1 MSPQQRFLLLLIV
14 VGALATVLGLVSKR
28 ASLLPYP
35 VVLAAAGVVIGLLPG
50 GQLTHIGADV
60 ILLAFVPGLVFEA
73 ALTLD
78 LPELRRR
85 LLPIGLLASAG
96 VALTVVL
103 IGTLTHLILGLSWA
117 SGVLLGA
124 ILATTDPIAVVTL
137 MRRMNAPAGLSAILE
152 GESLFNDGTGV
163 AVFTAVLATILSGAP
178 SVGDATLRFLEITLG
193 GTAIGL
199 AVGFLGLLLLRFA
212 ADAPLEIL
220 ATLVIAY
227 GSYLAAD
234 VVHASGI
241 VAVVVAGIVVARY
254 GSAIGRLHGP
264 QLLGFW
270 SLLAFVLNAV
280 LFILVGAALPAWRLV
295 PVLGFVVVVF
305 LIMLVTRA
313 VPVYGLLGA
322 SALRPPPIPWAWR
335 HLTFWAGL
343 RGALSVALALSVA
356 NIAAVDSR
364 VSVIAYGVVLLSLL
378 VQGGLV
384 SPVTRVL
391 GMGAVPGAG
400 FARPGT
406 LRGDV
411 PPQAHEAP

>member
-1 MSPQQRFLLLLIV
+1 MSPQQRFLLLLIL

-28 ASLLPYP
+28 AQLLPYP
-35 VVLAAAGVVIGLLPG
+35 VFLAAAGVVIGLLPG
-50 GQLTHIGADV
+50 GQLGHISADV

-78 LPELRRR
+78 LQELRRR
-85 LLPIGLLASAG
+85 LLPVGLLATVG
-96 VALTVVL
+96 VALTVVS
-103 IGTLTHLILGLSWA
+103 IGTLTHLVLGLSWA
-117 SGVLLGA
+117 SAMLLGA
-124 ILATTDPIAVVTL
+124 ILAATDPIAVVTL
-137 MRRMNAPAGLSAILE
+137 MRQMKAPSGLSAILE

-178 SVGDATLRFLEITLG
+178 SIGDASLRLVEISVG

-199 AVGFLGLLLLRFA
+199 VVGFLGLLLLRFA

-280 LFILVGAALPAWRLV
+280 LFILVGAALPAWELL
-295 PVLGFVVVVF
+295 PVIGLVVVAF

-313 VPVYGLLGA
+313 IPVYALLGA
-322 SALRPPPIPWAWR
+322 SAFRPPPIPWAWR

-356 NIAAVDSR
+356 NLPGVDSR
-364 VSVIAYGVVLLSLL
+364 VALIAYGVVLLSLL
-378 VQGGLV
+378 VQGGLIT
-384 SPVTRVL
+384 PVTR
-391 GMGAVPGAG
+391 A
-400 FARPGT
+400 
-406 LRGDV
+406 LRIERVD
-411 PPQAHEAP
+411 

>member
-1 MSPQQRFLLLLIV
+1 MSPQQRFLLLLIL

-28 ASLLPYP
+28 ARLVPYP

-50 GQLTHIGADV
+50 GQLGHVGADV

-85 LLPIGLLASAG
+85 LLPVSLLATLG

-103 IGTLTHLILGLSWA
+103 IGTLTHLVLGLSWA
-117 SGVLLGA
+117 SALLLGA
-124 ILATTDPIAVVTL
+124 ILAATDPIAVVTL
-137 MRRMNAPAGLSAILE
+137 MRQMRAPSGLSAILE

-178 SVGDATLRFLEITLG
+178 SFSDATIRFVEITAG

-234 VVHASGI
+234 VLHASGI

-270 SLLAFVLNAV
+270 SLLAFVLNAM
-280 LFILVGAALPAWRLV
+280 LFILVGAALPAWELL
-295 PVLGFVVVVF
+295 PVLGFVVIAFV
-305 LIMLVTRA
+305 IMLVTRA
-313 VPVYGLLGA
+313 IPVYGLLTL
-322 SALRPPPIPWAWR
+322 SALRPPTIPWAWR

-356 NIAAVDSR
+356 NMPGVDSR
-364 VSVIAYGVVLLSLL
+364 VAVIAYGVVLLSLL

-384 SPVTRVL
+384 VPLTRIL
-391 GMGAVPGAG
+391 HIE
-400 FARPGT
+400 
-406 LRGDV
+406 
-411 PPQAHEAP
+411 QAA

>member
-1 MSPQQRFLLLLIV
+1 MSPQQRFLLLLIL
-14 VGALATVLGLVSKR
+14 VGALATVLGLVSRR
-28 ASLLPYP
+28 ARLLPYP
-35 VVLAAAGVVIGLLPG
+35 VVLAGAGVVVGLLPG
-50 GQLTHIGADV
+50 GQLTQVSSDV

-78 LPELRRR
+78 LAELRRR
-85 LLPIGLLASAG
+85 MLPVGLLATVG

-103 IGTLTHLILGLSWA
+103 IGTLSHLILGLSWA
-117 SGVLLGA
+117 SGMLLGA
-124 ILATTDPIAVVTL
+124 ILAATDPIAVVTL
-137 MRRMNAPAGLSAILE
+137 MRRLKAPGGLSAILE

-163 AVFTAVLATILSGAP
+163 ALFTAVLATILSGSP
-178 SVGDATLRFLEITLG
+178 SLGDAAVRFVEITLG
-193 GTAIGL
+193 GAAIGL

-212 ADAPLEIL
+212 EDAPLEIL

-234 VVHASGI
+234 IVGASGI

-254 GSAIGRLHGP
+254 GAGLGRLHGP

-280 LFILVGAALPAWRLV
+280 LFILVGAALPAWRLI

-322 SALRPPPIPWAWR
+322 SALRPPPIPWSWR

-356 NIAAVDSR
+356 DVPGVDSR

-378 VQGGLV
+378 IQGGLV
-384 SPVTRVL
+384 TPVTRL
-391 GMGAVPGAG
+391 
-400 FARPGT
+400 
-406 LRGDV
+406 LRIETV
-411 PPQAHEAP
+411 E

>member
-1 MSPQQRFLLLLIV
+1 VSAQQRFLLLLIL
-14 VGALATVLGLVSKR
+14 VGALATVLGLVSRR
-28 ASLLPYP
+28 ARLLPYP
-35 VVLAAAGVVIGLLPG
+35 VVLAAAGVVVGLLPG
-50 GQLTHIGADV
+50 GQLGHVGADV

-85 LLPIGLLASAG
+85 LLSVGLLATVG

-117 SGVLLGA
+117 SGMLLGA
-124 ILATTDPIAVVTL
+124 ILAATDPIAVVTL
-137 MRRMNAPAGLSAILE
+137 MRRLSAPPGLSAILE

-163 AVFTAVLATILSGAP
+163 AVFTAILATILSGAP
-178 SVGDATLRFLEITLG
+178 SVGDASLRFLVITLG
-193 GTAIGL
+193 GAAIGL

-270 SLLAFVLNAV
+270 SLLAFVLNAM
-280 LFILVGAALPAWRLV
+280 LFILVGAALPAWRLL
-295 PVLGFVVVVF
+295 PVLGLVVAVF
-305 LIMLVTRA
+305 LVMVVTRA
-313 VPVYGLLGA
+313 VPVYGLLSV
-322 SALRPPPIPWAWR
+322 SAIRPPPIPWAWR

-356 NIAAVDSR
+356 DIAGVDSR
-364 VSVIAYGVVLLSLL
+364 VSLIAYGVVLLSLL

-384 SPVTRVL
+384 TPVTR
-391 GMGAVPGAG
+391 A
-400 FARPGT
+400 
-406 LRGDV
+406 LRIEKTG
-411 PPQAHEAP
+411 

>member
-1 MSPQQRFLLLLIV
+1 MSPQQRFLLLLIL

-28 ASLLPYP
+28 ARLLPYP
-35 VVLAAAGVVIGLLPG
+35 VVLAAAGVVVGLLPG
-50 GQLTHIGADV
+50 GQLSHIGADV

-78 LPELRRR
+78 LPELRQR
-85 LLPIGLLASAG
+85 LLPVGLLATAG

-103 IGTLTHLILGLSWA
+103 IGTLTHLILGLSWP
-117 SGVLLGA
+117 SGMLLGA
-124 ILATTDPIAVVTL
+124 ILAATDPIAVVTL
-137 MRRMNAPAGLSAILE
+137 MRRLRAPGGLSAILE

-163 AVFTAVLATILSGAP
+163 AIFTAVLATILSGAP
-178 SVGDATLRFLEITLG
+178 SAGDAALRFLEITLG
-193 GTAIGL
+193 GTAIGIG
-199 AVGFLGLLLLRFA
+199 VGFLGLVLLRFA

-254 GSAIGRLHGP
+254 GTAIGKLHGP

-280 LFILVGAALPAWRLV
+280 LFILVGAALPAWRLL
-295 PVLGFVVVVF
+295 PVLGFVVIVF

-313 VPVYGLLGA
+313 VPVYGLLGI
-322 SALRPPPIPWAWR
+322 SALRSPPIPWAWR

-343 RGALSVALALSVA
+343 RGALSVALALSVQDVHG
-356 NIAAVDSR
+356 VDNR
-364 VSVIAYGVVLLSLL
+364 VAVIAYGVVLLSLL

-384 SPVTRVL
+384 APVTRVL
-391 GMGAVPGAG
+391 AIEESG
-400 FARPGT
+400 
-406 LRGDV
+406 
-411 PPQAHEAP
+411 